1 VAAARLQR
9 HIMEASVPS
18 ESPKLVI
25 GVLELQGDF
34 FEHERLL
41 EKCGVSTKGIRQ
53 RRHLLDEN
61 GKILVDG
68 LVIPGGESTTIGKLL
83 VELDMLDVIRTAVAP
98 PHCLPVLGT
107 CAGCI
112 LLARRIRTFDDQ
124 PRIGCLEV
132 EVERNA
138 YGPQIES
145 FECQVQNVQ
154 VFGEEPLRAVLIR
167 APVITRVLDSARVQ
181 VLASFRGTP
190 IVVQQDHILACT
202 FHPELTGDTRIHR
215 RFIEIVK
222 QNIAVERRLN

>member
-1 VAAARLQR
+1 MLIMSYFVTAVPGLCLGGSFDHWMRRIGYWRRFAARDSLPAR
-9 HIMEASVPS
+9 
-18 ESPKLVI
+18 
-25 GVLELQGDF
+25 
-34 FEHERLL
+34 
-41 EKCGVSTKGIRQ
+41 
-53 RRHLLDEN
+53 
-61 GKILVDG
+61 ILK
-68 LVIPGGESTTIGKLL
+68 E
-83 VELDMLDVIRTAVAP
+83 P

-181 VLASFRGTP
+181 VLASFRDTP